1 VTAGAARPS
10 DDCTHIQFQAVVV
23 ETAHLF
29 RWSHLH
35 VRRSI
40 GKGRQ
45 WVTATNVKGWPDLFL
60 WHPLNGFAALELK
73 VGKDHAT
80 DEQLAVLASLAAAGA
95 VTAVVYP
102 KDWESL
108 LSILRGSGRSA
119 RSAET

>member
-1 VTAGAARPS
+1 MTAGAARPS
-10 DDCTHIQFQAVVV
+10 DSCSHVEFQAVVV

-60 WHPLNGFAALELK
+60 WHDTHGFLALELK
-73 VGKDHAT
+73 VGKDKAT
-80 DEQLAVLASLAAAGA
+80 PEQLAVLNELAAAGA
-95 VTAVVYP
+95 ETAVAYP
-102 KDWESL
+102 ADWESVL
-108 LSILRGSGRSA
+108 DVLKGYPWGWSGS
-119 RSAET
+119 